1 MAGNAIV
8 SELLSKG
15 NYEQWSIQ
23 MRTYLYGQELWD
35 IVDPDAPLD
44 YATLTETEMAA
55 RNTEMASRNKK
66 NAIALHAIQISCD
79 RNAFPVIKQIT
90 SAKTAWMALDDYCRF
105 KPDARPQGI

>member
-35 IVDPDAPLD
+35 IVDPDAQLD

-55 RNTEMASRNKK
+55 RNKK

-79 RNAFPVIKQIT
+79 RNAFHVIKQIT
-90 SAKTAWMALDDYCRF
+90 SAKTAWTDLDDYCRI
-105 KPDARPQGI
+105 KPDASAQGI